1 MSAFN
6 IKFSQGH
13 KTMHLVKSREEYL
26 RIRNSSKQIALVAE
40 ARKGNSDAKSKLE
53 QMNYSC
59 LPAEGGL
66 LKGAK
71 EQSNSVGMDIDFK
84 LDPNSA
90 EYKQLMEELPKKVIA
105 LKDELGL
112 LMLERS
118 VTKGF
123 HVVFR
128 RNYNMSQVENLRW
141 ASKLIGVD
149 YDDRAK
155 DITRVFYTTTASEED
170 LLYLDDALFTPAPAA
185 SAAAAA
191 APSAAAAP
199 ATAAPS
205 AAVESSSQQPPCS
218 GCQPAVSLQSPSS
231 PSKPQPG
238 EGYLGFTWQQIIAK
252 YFDLFNNGKEPK
264 EGNRNTLTF
273 ELAQALSPLVDYNPD
288 RLLAIVP
295 RYDSLPEQEWR
306 TTLASAAQRRWKTM
320 PRRTRQVLQAL
331 KDEALK
337 NLLGGSP
344 LLPPDMPKKLPP
356 VLKLLTGKV
365 PQPYKPCVAEGVFPA
380 LAAHLH
386 GVKFRYID
394 NSEREAAIMCL
405 LIAQM
410 ATGKSSVNMPI
421 KRIMADIDERDK
433 ISMEMDNEWKQKNP
447 SSKSTPRDPRP
458 KDICIQ
464 NLSDNLT
471 DACFNQRVFDAERN
485 GHRYLFLK
493 TDELNSMLRVTSRGN
508 MQQLSLLIRNA
519 FDNAEHGQER
529 VGTDSITGKAPL
541 RFNFHTSTTPSVA
554 RKLLKSALIDG
565 TLSRLSVSSIEK
577 EQTDGMIPKYGIYD
591 DKFDAEL
598 KPFIDTLNRANGYYE
613 CKQLNRL
620 IEELVMD
627 CKDKAVQYDSEGYEI
642 LSRRACVIA
651 FSKGMVLYILNGKRW
666 SREIADYVN
675 WSLRYDMWCKM
686 KHFGEMLE
694 EELDNEKQALNS
706 GMVNLYDLLPD
717 TFTLEEYQRVR
728 MTLGKTSDG
737 NATLRK
743 WKQRRQV
750 EFDEIANAYV
760 KTKRS
765 AA

>member
-1 MSAFN
+1 MAYRITTLN
-6 IKFSQGH
+6 GIKKMLQ
-13 KTMHLVKSREEYL
+13 VQNREEYL

-40 ARKGNSDAKSKLE
+40 ARKGNSEAKRHLV

-59 LPAEGGL
+59 LPADGGL

-71 EQSNSVGMDIDFK
+71 ECSNSVGMDIDFK

-128 RNYNMSQVENLRW
+128 RNYNMSQVENLEW

-149 YDDRAK
+149 YDDNAK
-155 DITRVFYTTTASEED
+155 DITRVFFTTTASPTD
-170 LLYLDDALFTPAPAA
+170 LLFLDDALFTAPEPPAPVAPAA
-185 SAAAAA
+185 LA
-191 APSAAAAP
+191 APQSP
-199 ATAAPS
+199 
-205 AAVESSSQQPPCS
+205 QPPCRGLKPVVS
-218 GCQPAVSLQSPSS
+218 PCSLSQPQA
-231 PSKPQPG
+231 G

-252 YFDLFNNGKEPK
+252 YLDLFNNGKEPK

-273 ELAQALSPLVDYNPD
+273 ELAQALSPLVDYNLD

-295 RYDSLPEQEWR
+295 RYDSFPEEEWR
-306 TTLASAAQRRWKTM
+306 ATVTNALQKRWKTM

-337 NLLGGSP
+337 TLLGGSP
-344 LLPPDMPKKLPP
+344 LLPPEMPKKLPP

-365 PQPYKPCVAEGVFPA
+365 PEPYKPCVAEGVFPA

-394 NSEREAAIMCL
+394 NSEREAAIMSL

-447 SSKSTPRDPRP
+447 SSKSSPRDPRP
-458 KDICIQ
+458 KEICIQ

-493 TDELNSMLRVTSRGN
+493 TDEINSMLRVTSRGN

-554 RKLLKSALIDG
+554 KKLLKSALIDG

-591 DKFDAEL
+591 DKFDADL

-613 CKQLNRL
+613 CKQLNKL

-694 EELDNEKQALNS
+694 EELDNEKQALNN

-728 MTLGKTSDG
+728 ITLGKTSDG